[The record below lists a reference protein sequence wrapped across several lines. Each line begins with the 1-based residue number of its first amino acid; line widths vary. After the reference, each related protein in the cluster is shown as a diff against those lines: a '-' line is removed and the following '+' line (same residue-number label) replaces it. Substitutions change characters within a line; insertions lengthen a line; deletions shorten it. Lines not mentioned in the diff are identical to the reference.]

1 MALDDKD
8 REYIQTLGLINTR
21 RLLDDVD
28 RGSGRS
34 DRVDRG
40 EELRSILSRME
51 FSTALVD
58 VDSSVADRFAGAMSS
73 VIQPVRLTGAVRD
86 IVNPL
91 YDRLK
96 ILNEE
101 RGQVET
107 QRYIEQTMYSSKM
120 LESLNSI
127 NASNAGSSRG
137 IYLAIREFKNA
148 PILKSLRVAMAGL
161 AAVTKFGFGL
171 AFGFGKKKSDA
182 DRIVAA
188 INRQTEWMMTNQIN
202 QSQGIFTRLLRDGIL
217 GVGIEKTARLAMRTV
232 GINFKRG
239 QEAEDRMSR
248 GESAGGILNA
258 ISHRLMKHQLTLK
271 GRLGS
276 SGDANTVDGPPDPIP
291 VYIVDMGLPAS
302 VHDVKSYEGMLSF
315 HRNLIDVITGQSLI
329 EHHSSTFMSDL
340 MGDMLNVTEMAYA
353 KNVNQH
359 VAVTSRIGQL
369 IEHEDKKAEF
379 AELTAQKQEKLD
391 EKIVKWT
398 KETRDE
404 VRAHRRQTFWM
415 SMMRIGSSLLSGVF
429 KLAGSVGSI
438 LSGLA
443 GGKFL
448 KGLLKGRLPG
458 GGPGGRLPG
467 GRPGGRP
474 GGGGVW
480 DKIKGV
486 GGKAVGFGGKFL
498 RAGGIAGV
506 GGLGLSLLGDHV
518 GSDTKA
524 GAGMKVGG
532 SALSGASM
540 GALAGSVIP
549 GLGTLVGGII
559 GGVLGT
565 VKGYVDNRETLHGV
579 KRYPG
584 TGVPWATPDPE
595 APSTMQ
601 MPQIQPHPG
610 MNSNI
615 MMEQAMEN
623 ILGDLKKDPTTGS
636 QVEELNRKL
645 IDEISKAGAIN
656 EKMLE
661 NLNRIVENTAKTGGF
676 AENPFPAFSRK

>member
-8 REYIQTLGLINTR
+8 REYIKTLGLVNSK

-34 DRVDRG
+34 DRVNRG
-40 EELRSILSRME
+40 EEIRSILSRME
-51 FSTALVD
+51 FSTALVE

-107 QRYIEQTMYSSKM
+107 QRYIEQTMYTAKM
-120 LESLNSI
+120 LEALNNI
-127 NASNAGSSRG
+127 NASTAGSGRG
-137 IYLAIREFKNA
+137 VYLAIREFKNA
-148 PILKSLRVAMAGL
+148 PILKSLRVAMTGL
-161 AAVTKFGFGL
+161 TAVTKFGFGL
-171 AFGFGKKKSDA
+171 AFGFGKKKSDT
-182 DRIVAA
+182 DRIVDA
-188 INRQTEWMMTNQIN
+188 INRQTEWHMTGQI
-202 QSQGIFTRLLRDGIL
+202 QQDAGIFKRLFRHGAI
-217 GVGIEKTARLAMRTV
+217 GTAMQGAGRLAMRGV
-232 GINFKRG
+232 GVSVERA
-239 QEAEDRMSR
+239 QEVEDARSR
-248 GESAGGILNA
+248 GENVSNIGDILT
-258 ISHRLMKHQLTLK
+258 RLIMRNRVTLK
-271 GRLGS
+271 GRPGP
-276 SGDANTVDGPPDPIP
+276 GDANTVAGPPEPIP
-291 VYIVDMGLPAS
+291 VYIVDRGLPAS
-302 VHDVKSYEGMLSF
+302 VHDAKSYEGMLSF
-315 HRNLIDVITGQSLI
+315 HRNLIDVITGQSSI
-329 EHHSSTFMSDL
+329 EHQSSTFMSDL
-340 MGDMLNVTEMAYA
+340 MGDMLNVTELAYA
-353 KNVNQH
+353 KNVNQQ

-438 LSGLA
+438 LAGLA

-448 KGLLKGRLPG
+448 KDLLRGRVGGGLG
-458 GGPGGRLPG
+458 GAGGSGPGGRSG
-467 GRPGGRP
+467 GR
-474 GGGGVW
+474 GVW
-480 DKIKGV
+480 DRVKGL
-486 GGKAVGFGGKFL
+486 GGKAVGYGGKFL
-498 RAGGIAGV
+498 KGGGAV
-506 GGLGLSLLGDHV
+506 GLGGMGLSLLGNHV
-518 GSDTKA
+518 GSDTKS
-524 GAGMKVGG
+524 GAGLKVGG

-565 VKGYVDNRETLHGV
+565 VKGYVDNHETLDGV

-584 TGVPWATPDPE
+584 TGVPWSTPNPE

-623 ILGDLKKDPTTGS
+623 ILGDVKKDPMTGT

-656 EKMLE
+656 QKMLE
-661 NLNRIVENTAKTGGF
+661 NLNRIAENTAKSGGF
-676 AENPFPAFSRK
+676 VENPFPAFSRK

>member
-8 REYIQTLGLINTR
+8 REYIQTLGLVNAR

-107 QRYIEQTMYSSKM
+107 QRYIEQTMYSARM
-120 LESLNSI
+120 LEALNSI
-127 NASNAGSSRG
+127 NASAAGSGRG

-148 PILKSLRVAMAGL
+148 PILKSLRVAMTGL
-161 AAVTKFGFGL
+161 TAVTKFGFGL
-171 AFGFGKKKSDA
+171 AFGFGKKKSDT
-182 DRIVAA
+182 DRIVDA
-188 INRQTEWMMTNQIN
+188 INRQTEWHMTGQI
-202 QSQGIFTRLLRDGIL
+202 QQDAGIFKRLISH
-217 GVGIEKTARLAMRTV
+217 GVIGTAMQGAGRLAMRGV
-232 GINFKRG
+232 GVSVERA
-239 QEAEDRMSR
+239 QEVEDARSR
-248 GESAGGILNA
+248 GENVSNVGDIITRWVMRN
-258 ISHRLMKHQLTLK
+258 RVTLK
-271 GRLGS
+271 GRPGE
-276 SGDANTVDGPPDPIP
+276 GDANTVAGPPDPIP
-291 VYIVDMGLPAS
+291 VYIIDRGLPAS
-302 VHDVKSYEGMLSF
+302 VHDAKSYEGMLSF
-315 HRNLIDVITGQSLI
+315 HRNLIDVITGQSSI

-340 MGDMLNVTEMAYA
+340 MGDMLNVTELAYA

-458 GGPGGRLPG
+458 GRPPGGRLPG
-467 GRPGGRP
+467 G
-474 GGGGVW
+474 GVW
-480 DKIKGV
+480 DRIKGL
-486 GGKAVGFGGKFL
+486 GGKAVGYGGKFL
-498 RAGGIAGV
+498 KAGGIAGV
-506 GGLGLSLLGDHV
+506 GGLGLSLLGDHI

-565 VKGYVDNRETLHGV
+565 VKGYVDNHETLDGV

-584 TGVPWATPDPE
+584 TGVPWSTPNPE

-636 QVEELNRKL
+636 QAEELNRKL
-645 IDEISKAGAIN
+645 IDEISKASSIN

-661 NLNRIVENTAKTGGF
+661 NLNRIVENTAKSGGF
-676 AENPFPAFSRK
+676 VENPFPAFSRK